1 MISAAGRRFLWS
13 TSLLLVLGCANE
25 PSRDTD
31 PTQGP
36 SPDWPQWRGPAR
48 DGTTTDSG
56 LLDSWSRGEPG
67 EVWRRDLGDGFSGL
81 SLAGEILY
89 TLFAEGEEEYLVAI
103 QARSG
108 EELWRF
114 TIGKT
119 LIDSTGSGPRS
130 TPAVS
135 SGVVYLL
142 GTHRALA
149 VEAESGREI
158 WSRPLAE
165 PPLWGFSSSPLVHDG
180 TVIFHAQIQGA
191 EGAVTVLDQGTGDV
205 IWTAEEGHPGYASPK
220 LVEIG
225 GRHQLLAFLGNG
237 LVGLDPATGQRLWN
251 HPWSTAYSVNAADP
265 LFLPPDRVFV
275 SSGYDNGS
283 SLVRIQ
289 AADDTFSVEEVWTNR
304 GMKNHFSSS
313 VAVGDFVYGFDN
325 ATFKC
330 LSLED
335 GQTQW
340 SKRGFGKGSLVVA
353 GEKLVVL
360 GDNGMLA
367 LVQATSEEY
376 RELGSAEVLEAGS
389 WTPPSLAGAWLYVR
403 DHRELVALYLGE

>member
-1 MISAAGRRFLWS
+1 MISSVGRHILWLASLFLA
-13 TSLLLVLGCANE
+13 LGCTHE
-25 PSRDTD
+25 PSRDID
-31 PTQGP
+31 PTRGP
-36 SPDWPQWRGPAR
+36 SPDWPQWRGPTR
-48 DGTTTDSG
+48 DGATSGSG
-56 LLDSWSRGEPG
+56 LLESWSRGQPG
-67 EVWRRDLGDGFSGL
+67 EVWRLDLGDGFSGL
-81 SLAGEILY
+81 SVAEETLY
-89 TLFAEGEEEYLVAI
+89 TLFAEGEEEFLIALR
-103 QARSG
+103 ARSG

-114 TIGKT
+114 AIGKT

-130 TPAVS
+130 TPAVD

-149 VEAESGREI
+149 VEAETGREI
-158 WSRPLAE
+158 WSQPLAE
-165 PPLWGFSSSPLVHDG
+165 PPLWGFSSSPLVYDG
-180 TVIFHAQIQGA
+180 RVIFHAQIRGA
-191 EGAVTVLDQGTGDV
+191 KGAVTALDRSTGEV

-220 LVEIG
+220 LVEIA
-225 GRHQLLAFLGNG
+225 GRAQLLSFLGSG
-237 LVGLDPATGQRLWN
+237 LTGLDPSTGQRLWH

-265 LFLPPDRVFV
+265 LFLPPDRIFV

-289 AADDTFSVEEVWTNR
+289 EVDGSFTVEEVWTNR

-330 LSLED
+330 ISLDD

-340 SKRGFGKGSLVVA
+340 TKRGFGKGSLIVA

-360 GDNGMLA
+360 GDNGTLA
-367 LVQATSEEY
+367 LVRATPEEY
-376 RELGSAEVLEAGS
+376 RELGSVEVLEAGS
-389 WTPPSLAGAWLYVR
+389 WTPPALAGAWLYVR
-403 DHRELVALYLGE
+403 DHRELVALYLG